1 MPFLALVHV
10 PDGPH
15 PDGIAEQVAKLPPG
29 YRLVGIFDFPDRS
42 ELQCYGNCVHKGM
55 SSWSRDARGFM
66 KCQICGYRP
75 KKLRRWLAGHL
86 FDLLGA
92 NLYENTP
99 AAFRTPQGYGS

>member
-42 ELQCYGNCVHKGM
+42 SSSATATVFTRGCLRGVGM
-55 SSWSRDARGFM
+55 
-66 KCQICGYRP
+66 
-75 KKLRRWLAGHL
+75 
-86 FDLLGA
+86 LGA
-92 NLYENTP
+92 
-99 AAFRTPQGYGS
+99 S